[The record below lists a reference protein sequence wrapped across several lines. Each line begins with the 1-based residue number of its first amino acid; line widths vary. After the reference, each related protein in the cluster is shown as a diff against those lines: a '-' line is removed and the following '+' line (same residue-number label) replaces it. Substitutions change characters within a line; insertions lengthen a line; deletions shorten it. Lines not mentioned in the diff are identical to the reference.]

1 MYLNN
6 KYTNWYMKLMNSRK
20 QLPRKRKDGT
30 CYESHHI
37 LPKSLGGSNHKS
49 NLVLLTPREHFLA
62 HCFLIRMTI
71 GSQKKSMTY
80 ALVRFLGKNINGQR
94 YKINSRIYQNIVENN
109 RVFTSGKNNP
119 MFNKP
124 CWYKMSEEQKKQ
136 WKSNI
141 SKGTTGEKNP
151 FYGKTHNEQIRKILS
166 QKRSQPILVKFFDG
180 TERYFT
186 QYKFLGTYIG
196 KSEALGCKLCKP
208 QHENLLK
215 KYGIKEIIK
224 L

>member
-1 MYLNN
+1 
-6 KYTNWYMKLMNSRK
+6 MKLMNSRK
-20 QLPRKRKDGT
+20 QLPRKRKDKT

-62 HCFLIRMTI
+62 HCFLVKMTS
-71 GSQKKSMTY
+71 GSQKRSMTY
-80 ALVRFLGKNINGQR
+80 ALIRFLGKNINDQR

-109 RVFTSGKNNP
+109 RAFTSGKNNP
-119 MFNKP
+119 MFGKP
-124 CWYKMSEEQKKQ
+124 CWYTMTEKQKKQ

-151 FYGKTHNEQIRKILS
+151 FYGKTHNEQTRNIIS
-166 QKRSQPILVKFFDG
+166 QKRSQPILVKFDDD

-196 KSEALGCKLCKP
+196 KSEALGQKLCKP
-208 QHENLLK
+208 QHENLLT

>member
-6 KYTNWYMKLMNSRK
+6 KYTRWYMTLMNSRK
-20 QLPRKRKDGT
+20 QLDRKRKDGN

-37 LPKSLGGSNHKS
+37 VPKSLGGSNHKS
-49 NLVLLTPREHFLA
+49 NLILLTPREHFIS
-62 HCFLIRMTI
+62 HCLLIRMTVN
-71 GSQKKSMTY
+71 SQKRSMTY
-80 ALVRFLGKNINGQR
+80 ALIRFLGKNIKEDR
-94 YKINSRIYQNIVENN
+94 YKINSRIYQNIVETN
-109 RVFTSGKNNP
+109 RIFTSGENNP

-124 CWYKMSEEQKKQ
+124 CHFAMTEEQKHK
-136 WKSNI
+136 WKTNI
-141 SKGTTGEKNP
+141 SKGITGEKNP
-151 FYGKTHNEQIRKILS
+151 FYGKTHNEQTRNIIS
-166 QKRSQPILVKFFDG
+166 QKRSQPILVKFDDD

-196 KSEALGCKLCKP
+196 KSEALGQKICKP
-208 QHENLLK
+208 QHVNLLT

>member
-1 MYLNN
+1 
-6 KYTNWYMKLMNSRK
+6 MNSRK
-20 QLPRKRKDGT
+20 QLPRKRKDKT

-62 HCFLIRMTI
+62 HCFLVKMTS
-71 GSQKKSMTY
+71 GSQKRSMTY
-80 ALVRFLGKNINGQR
+80 ALIRFLGKNINDQR

-109 RVFTSGKNNP
+109 RAFTSGKNNP
-119 MFNKP
+119 MFGKP
-124 CWYKMSEEQKKQ
+124 CWYTMTEKQKKQ

-151 FYGKTHNEQIRKILS
+151 FYGKTHNEQTRNIIS
-166 QKRSQPILVKFFDG
+166 QKRSQPILVKFDDD

-196 KSEALGCKLCKP
+196 KSEALGQKLCKP
-208 QHENLLK
+208 QHENLLT